1 MIKVLLVDDNEIN
14 LEIQS
19 LMLESCEL
27 DVTTADSGESAVELA
42 LKQDF
47 SLIFMDINMPEMDG
61 YTACGLI
68 REKDKSVPVIAL
80 SADRISTDDSR
91 FIESGMSGFL
101 LKPLQITELKELLG
115 KYTDIDTAETIT
127 DFDDVIFD
135 YDELIAVMKD
145 EKAVLRVLKQFL
157 SIHSRDCEILAEYA
171 ENGNFM
177 GAREILHNITGI
189 SGNMFCKRLYRFSC
203 SLSAELKQERYDS
216 LKEFKEVW
224 NLTFSTLEEYHG
236 RLAEKYPSDDYKS
249 DWKTL
254 WESFFSLACEFDI
267 SAVDIFTEN
276 MQSFMVNMNADDF
289 KRLKKSVLNYD
300 FLWISDNMQEVYNVQ
315 GTFS

>member
-1 MIKVLLVDDNEIN
+1 MKVLLVDDNEIN

-27 DVTTADSGESAVELA
+27 DVTTADSGKTAVELIEEH
-42 LKQDF
+42 DF
-47 SLIFMDINMPEMDG
+47 FLVFMDINMPEMDG

-68 REKDKSVPVIAL
+68 REKDKTVPVIAL
-80 SADRISTDDSR
+80 SADRISADDRR
-91 FIESGMSGFL
+91 FIESGMSGSL
-101 LKPLQITELKELLG
+101 LKPLQMTELKELLS
-115 KYTDIDTAETIT
+115 KYINIDTSETVN
-127 DFDDVIFD
+127 DSDDVIFAH
-135 YDELIAVMKD
+135 DELMAVMKE

-157 SIHSRDCEILAEYA
+157 SIHGRDCEMLAEYIR
-171 ENGNFM
+171 NGNFI

-189 SGNMFCKRLYRFSC
+189 SGNMFCKRLYRLSC

-216 LKEFKEVW
+216 LKEFTQVW
-224 NLTFSTLEEYHG
+224 NLTFSTLSEYHDK
-236 RLAEKYPSDDYKS
+236 LAEKYQSDNYKS

-276 MQSFMVNMNADDF
+276 IQSFMANMKAEDF

-300 FLWISDNMQEVYNVQ
+300 FLWISDNMQEV
-315 GTFS
+315 

>member
-19 LMLESCEL
+19 LMLEGCGL
-27 DVTTADSGESAVELA
+27 DVTTADSGETAVELA
-42 LKQDF
+42 GKQDF

-68 REKDKSVPVIAL
+68 RKKNKSVPVIAL
-80 SADRISTDDSR
+80 SADRISADDSR
-91 FIESGMSGFL
+91 FTESGMSGSL
-101 LKPLQITELKELLG
+101 LKPLQINELKELLS
-115 KYTDIDTAETIT
+115 KYINIDSAETVH
-127 DFDDVIFD
+127 DSDDVIFD

-157 SIHSRDCEILAEYA
+157 SIHNRDCEILTEYA
-171 ENGNFM
+171 ENGNFI

-189 SGNMFCKRLYRFSC
+189 SGNMFCKRLYRLSC
-203 SLSAELKQERYDS
+203 SLSAELKQERYYS
-216 LKEFKEVW
+216 LKEFTEVW
-224 NLTFSTLEEYHG
+224 NLTFKALSECHINLS
-236 RLAEKYPSDDYKS
+236 EKYPSDDYKS

-276 MQSFMVNMNADDF
+276 IQSFMANMNAEKF
-289 KRLKKSVLNYD
+289 KKLKKYVLNYD
-300 FLWISDNMQEVYNVQ
+300 FLWISENMQEV
-315 GTFS
+315 

>member
-19 LMLESCEL
+19 LMLESCGL
-27 DVTTADSGESAVELA
+27 DVTTVDRGESAVEFA
-42 LKQDF
+42 RKQNF

-68 REKDKSVPVIAL
+68 RKKDKSVPVIAL
-80 SADRISTDDSR
+80 SADRISADDSK
-91 FIESGMSGFL
+91 FIESGMSASL
-101 LKPLQITELKELLG
+101 LKPLQMTELKELLSR
-115 KYTDIDTAETIT
+115 YIDIGSTETVH
-127 DFDDVIFD
+127 DSDDVIFA

-145 EKAVLRVLKQFL
+145 EKSVLRVLKQFL
-157 SIHSRDCEILAEYA
+157 SIHSRDCEVLSEYA
-171 ENGNFM
+171 ENGNFI

-189 SGNMFCKRLYRFSC
+189 SGNMFCKRLYRLSC

-216 LKEFKEVW
+216 LREFTEVW
-224 NLTFSTLEEYHG
+224 NLTFSTLTEYHAK
-236 RLAEKYPSDDYKS
+236 LAEKYSSDDYKS

-276 MQSFMVNMNADDF
+276 MHSFMANMKADDF
-289 KRLKKSVLNYD
+289 RRLKKSVLNYD
-300 FLWISDNMQEVYNVQ
+300 FLWISENMQEV
-315 GTFS
+315 